1 MGIRRHFRSTLI
13 TGILTLIPLGVT
25 FFVLKF
31 LFTTIDGWFAPI
43 MEGILDITSIQKTQ
57 FAPIVEKVLEDR
69 YRIGLGV
76 LATTLLVY
84 LVGLVVS
91 NFLGQ
96 KLLGVGERILTRIPL
111 VREVYAPVK
120 QVVQTALVTSSSS
133 KFSRA
138 VAIKTPG
145 STIRVIGFVT
155 GEFHEEGNPVPV
167 ASVFVPTSPNPT
179 TGVLL
184 FCDPEII
191 YETNM
196 KVETAMKMLISG
208 GIVAPDDFMIR
219 QQMQQ
224 QINPN
229 PKSE

>member
-1 MGIRRHFRSTLI
+1 MGLKRHFKSKLI

-25 FFVLKF
+25 FFVLRF
-31 LFTTIDGWFAPI
+31 LFTTIDGW
-43 MEGILDITSIQKTQ
+43 L
-57 FAPIVEKVLEDR
+57 APIVAEVLGGR
-69 YRIGLGV
+69 YHGGMGL
-76 LATTLLVY
+76 LATILLVY

-96 KLLGVGERILTRIPL
+96 KLLGAGEKILTKIPL

-120 QVVQTALVTSSSS
+120 QVVQLAMMPSDGN
-133 KFSRA
+133 KFKQA
-138 VAIKTPG
+138 VAIRTPG
-145 STIRVIGFVT
+145 SPMRVIGFVT
-155 GEFHEEGNPVPV
+155 GEFHEEGNPTPIV
-167 ASVFVPTSPNPT
+167 SVFVPTSPNPT

-196 KVETAMKMLISG
+196 KIETAMKMLISG

-224 QINPN
+224 QTNTN
-229 PKSE
+229 RESE

>member
-1 MGIRRHFRSTLI
+1 MGIKRHFRSKLI

-31 LFTTIDGWFAPI
+31 LFTTIDGWLKPVMSPI
-43 MEGILDITSIQKTQ
+43 LSQ
-57 FAPIVEKVLEDR
+57 VLEER
-69 YRIGLGV
+69 YHIGMGAI
-76 LATTLLVY
+76 ATILLVY
-84 LVGLVVS
+84 LVGLIVS

-96 KLLGVGERILTRIPL
+96 KLLGAGEKILTKIPL

-120 QVVQTALVTSSSS
+120 QVVQMALMTSSSS

-138 VAIKTPG
+138 VAVKTPG

-224 QINPN
+224 QINPDY
-229 PKSE
+229 KSE

>member
-1 MGIRRHFRSTLI
+1 MGIRRHFRSKLI

-31 LFTTIDGWFAPI
+31 LFTTIDGWLKPVMSPI
-43 MEGILDITSIQKTQ
+43 LSQ
-57 FAPIVEKVLEDR
+57 VLEER
-69 YRIGLGV
+69 YHIGMGV
-76 LATTLLVY
+76 LATILIVY
-84 LVGLVVS
+84 LVGLIVS

-96 KLLGVGERILTRIPL
+96 KLLGAGEKILTKIPL

-120 QVVQTALVTSSSS
+120 QVVQMALMTSSSS

-138 VAIKTPG
+138 VAVKTPG

-229 PKSE
+229 PQSE

>member
-1 MGIRRHFRSTLI
+1 MRLKRHFRSTLI
-13 TGILTLIPLGVT
+13 TGVLTLIPLGVT

-31 LFTTIDGWFAPI
+31 LFTTIDGWLAPLI
-43 MEGILDITSIQKTQ
+43 SE
-57 FAPIVEKVLEDR
+57 VLEER
-69 YRIGLGV
+69 YHVGMGV
-76 LATTLLVY
+76 LATILIVY

-96 KLLGVGERILTRIPL
+96 KLLGAGEKILTKIPL

-120 QVVQTALVTSSSS
+120 QVVQMALMPSNAS
-133 KFSRA
+133 KFTRV
-138 VAIKTPG
+138 VAIRTSG
-145 STIRVIGFVT
+145 SPMRVIGFVT
-155 GEFHEEGNPVPV
+155 GEFREEGNPVPL

-184 FCDPEII
+184 FCEPEIL
-191 YETNM
+191 YETNL

-208 GIVAPDDFMIR
+208 GIVAPDDFTIR
-219 QQMQQ
+219 QQIQQ

-229 PKSE
+229 RKSE

>member
-31 LFTTIDGWFAPI
+31 LFTTIDGWLKPVMSPI
-43 MEGILDITSIQKTQ
+43 LSQ
-57 FAPIVEKVLEDR
+57 VLEER
-69 YRIGLGV
+69 YHIGMGV
-76 LATTLLVY
+76 IATILIVY
-84 LVGLVVS
+84 LVGLIVS

-96 KLLGVGERILTRIPL
+96 KLLGAGEKILTKIPL

-120 QVVQTALVTSSSS
+120 QVVQMALMTSSSS
-133 KFSRA
+133 RFSRA
-138 VAIKTPG
+138 VAVKTPG

-229 PKSE
+229 HESE

>member
-1 MGIRRHFRSTLI
+1 MGLKRHFKSKLI

-25 FFVLKF
+25 FFVLRF
-31 LFTTIDGWFAPI
+31 LFTTIDGW
-43 MEGILDITSIQKTQ
+43 L
-57 FAPIVEKVLEDR
+57 APIVAEVLGGR
-69 YRIGLGV
+69 YHGGMGL
-76 LATTLLVY
+76 LATILLVY

-96 KLLGVGERILTRIPL
+96 KLLGAGEKILTKIPL
-111 VREVYAPVK
+111 VREVYAPIK
-120 QVVQTALVTSSSS
+120 QVVQLAMMPSDGN
-133 KFSRA
+133 KFKQA
-138 VAIKTPG
+138 VAIRTPG
-145 STIRVIGFVT
+145 SPMRVIGFVT
-155 GEFHEEGNPVPV
+155 GEFHEEGNPTPIV
-167 ASVFVPTSPNPT
+167 SVFVPTSPNPT

-184 FCDPEII
+184 FCDPEIV

-224 QINPN
+224 QTNTN
-229 PKSE
+229 RESE